1 MKRRLFVALLAAGA
15 SISAAYAAAP
25 ETVTSAVEGC
35 CRLLAAAG
43 RCPLC

>member
-1 MKRRLFVALLAAGA
+1 MKRKLFIALVAAGA
-15 SISAAYAAAP
+15 SLSVAYAAAP

-43 RCPLC
+43 CCPFC